1 MEVSRR
7 EIEVSG
13 DMASRE
19 KEKNL
24 YDIVII
30 IDEPSEEVLNVTPIQ
45 CDILFESSD

>member
-24 YDIVII
+24 CDIVIM
-30 IDEPSEEVLNVTPIQ
+30 DEPSEEVLNVTPIQ